1 MARTKSV
8 EHNYFFTVTS
18 PYFTSLQCMREFR
31 AYARDPIHALNLIH
45 KQLQKTRELDAKRK
59 EIRPRL
65 KPDQYTICRLFL
77 RYKDINDKTVESDLD
92 LPQTP
97 NPDLHPQKRIRT
109 ENMSFGFEAENIRTP
124 KPPRKPREKKA
135 K

>member
-8 EHNYFFTVTS
+8 LHNFFFKVASAFFPSGT
-18 PYFTSLQCMREFR
+18 QEFR
-31 AYARDPIHALNLIH
+31 VYARDPIHALNEIH
-45 KQLQKTRELDAKRK
+45 KLLQKTRELDGKRK

-65 KPDQYTICRLFL
+65 KPHQYTLLRLFQ
-77 RYKDINDKTVESDLD
+77 RYTDITEKTVESELD
-92 LPQTP
+92 LPKTP

-124 KPPRKPREKKA
+124 KPPRKPRVKKA

>member
-45 KQLQKTRELDAKRK
+45 KHL
-59 EIRPRL
+59 PRL